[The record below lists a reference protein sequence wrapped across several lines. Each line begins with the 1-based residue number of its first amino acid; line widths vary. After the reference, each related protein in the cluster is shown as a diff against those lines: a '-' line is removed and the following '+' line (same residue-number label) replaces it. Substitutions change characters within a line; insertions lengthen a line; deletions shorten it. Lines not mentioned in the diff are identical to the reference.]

1 MQMADVGRL
10 EDCSTDYKM
19 LLGFCLKSENAKG
32 WKMLLDNTK
41 QRNWWFSSAE
51 QKGEKSP
58 LIQSLIIVCLLR

>member
-1 MQMADVGRL
+1 MQIADVGRL
-10 EDCSTDYKM
+10 EDYSPDYKM
-19 LLGFCLKSENAKG
+19 LLGFCLESENAKA

-58 LIQSLIIVCLLR
+58 LIQSSVIVCLLP